1 MLTTEL
7 KKLMLQSEIVSI
19 ERDCHDE
26 ELTGILCDTNYHITS
41 MHLYTNEGEYDG
53 FTVFETNQITEVFW
67 GNREHKAIDY
77 LVKKNGVKKNP
88 KLTAK
93 EFHEIMIELNAHF
106 SSLCF
111 HPVNC
116 EDKFDIA
123 VIKKHDEEWLKLRT
137 YGVKK
142 SLSRLNKLILKET
155 ISRIVVDSP
164 YQNQIVEL
172 HAAKL

>member
-1 MLTTEL
+1 MLATEL
-7 KKLMLQSEIVSI
+7 KKLTLQSEIISI

-26 ELTGILCDTNYHITS
+26 ELTGILCDTNFHVTT

-67 GNREHKAIDY
+67 GNREHKAIAH
-77 LVKKNGVKKNP
+77 LVKKNAAVKAP
-88 KLTAK
+88 KLVAK
-93 EFHEIMIELNAHF
+93 EFPDIMIELGTKY

-111 HPVNC
+111 HPVNF
-116 EDKFDIA
+116 EDKFDIG
-123 VIKKHDEEWLKLRT
+123 VIKKHDKEWLKIRT
-137 YGVKK
+137 FGVKK
-142 SLSRLNKLILKET
+142 SLSRLYKLLLKES

-172 HAAKL
+172 HATKL